1 MTKGKSYIL
10 VFDSIFSKTSKACLL
25 MVEENVSQAKNLT
38 RAESARVVTSVS
50 ADLAGL
56 LCQSARATIKNFKKR
71 D

>member
-25 MVEENVSQAKNLT
+25 MEENVSQAKNLT

-56 LCQSARATIKNFKKR
+56 LCQSARATIKKF
-71 D
+71 